1 MRHWYF
7 VTLIAGFLAAPAM
20 AQQGA
25 DVTAEGRRLYEQH
38 CGVCHARILH
48 VNVALY
54 APELH
59 TETVTGREAA
69 MAELIAEGTPRM
81 PGFKHM
87 FDKTEIAS
95 IVAYLKTRPKPA
107 QPQGAGV
114 SGERED

>member
-1 MRHWYF
+1 MRI
-7 VTLIAGFLAAPAM
+7 LLSLSLMLGALATPAM
-20 AQQGA
+20 AQQGGEA
-25 DVTAEGRRLYEQH
+25 SVQGRRLYEQH

-59 TETVTGREAA
+59 TETVTGRETA
-69 MAELIAEGTPRM
+69 MADLIAEGTPRM

-87 FDKTEIAS
+87 FDRAEIAS
-95 IVAYLKTRPKPA
+95 IIAYLKTRPKPA
-107 QPQGAGV
+107 QLQGTGV

>member
-1 MRHWYF
+1 MR
-7 VTLIAGFLAAPAM
+7 TLVSLSVMLGVLAAPAM
-20 AQQGA
+20 AQQGSGA
-25 DVTAEGRRLYEQH
+25 AAQGRRLYEQH

-69 MAELIAEGTPRM
+69 MADLIAEGTPRM
-81 PGFKHM
+81 PGFKLM
-87 FDKTEIAS
+87 FDKAEIAS
-95 IVAYLKTRPKPA
+95 IIAYLKTRPKPA
-107 QPQGAGV
+107 QLQGTGV